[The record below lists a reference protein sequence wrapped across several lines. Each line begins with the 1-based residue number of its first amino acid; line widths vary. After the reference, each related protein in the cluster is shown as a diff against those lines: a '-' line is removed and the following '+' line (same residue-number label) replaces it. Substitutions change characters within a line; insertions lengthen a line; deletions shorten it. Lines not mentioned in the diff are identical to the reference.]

1 MPHFPS
7 AGQANDA
14 QESEV
19 AHTLRIRVKTRRRRY
34 LEQNGDYFDSP
45 SLELAD
51 PLLYDRMIRR
61 FQSAAEREADGRE
74 KGYSGMLEADLMRS
88 EAKIDALNHPDPN
101 SPLIY
106 RRDASGAITAVEQDE
121 EDRPKTKEEGLSK
134 WREYVEMRFLRGEDQ
149 DFDYKVV
156 DEDERYDDLDW
167 DRREREENYFEQEE
181 AEFVGEGEK
190 KGETGVQDY

>member
-1 MPHFPS
+1 M
-7 AGQANDA
+7 
-14 QESEV
+14 V
-19 AHTLRIRVKTRRRRY
+19 CIRLISLIPT
-34 LEQNGDYFDSP
+34 SP
-45 SLELAD
+45 TD

-88 EAKIDALNHPDPN
+88 EAKIEALNHPDPN

-156 DEDERYDDLDW
+156 DEDE
-167 DRREREENYFEQEE
+167 NYFEQEE

>member
-106 RRDASGAITAVEQDE
+106 RRDASGAITAEEQDE
-121 EDRPKTKEEGLSK
+121 
-134 WREYVEMRFLRGEDQ
+134 
-149 DFDYKVV
+149 
-156 DEDERYDDLDW
+156 
-167 DRREREENYFEQEE
+167 RREIALNCEDGRHTTE
-181 AEFVGEGEK
+181 
-190 KGETGVQDY
+190 